1 MEDSILLTIKKL
13 LGLCEDYNAFDMD
26 IIIHINMVFNIL
38 NQMGVGPKEGF
49 IIKGPEDKWNDYVRD
64 SRKLEM
70 VKTYIYLKYRCVD
83 KDYNSKETKITRM
96 EIANNIG
103 LSVKSDNN
111 LKTVMNIVKSLEN
124 NKLIK
129 TSKRYV
135 TEVSPNGNEVVKCY
149 KFFKVN
155 DYDEWVL
162 ENKK

>member
-1 MEDSILLTIKKL
+1 M
-13 LGLCEDYNAFDMD
+13 
-26 IIIHINMVFNIL
+26 
-38 NQMGVGPKEGF
+38 
-49 IIKGPEDKWNDYVRD
+49 
-64 SRKLEM
+64 
-70 VKTYIYLKYRCVD
+70 
-83 KDYNSKETKITRM
+83 KIS
-96 EIANNIG
+96 NNIG
-103 LSVKSDNN
+103 LNIKSDNN

-155 DYDEWVL
+155 DYDEWIL